1 MQTNLYQL
9 AYLLEYA
16 RQNKFEAKFDRHWL
30 TLQKGQMMIDFTKV
44 KDQPNIYEFHTE
56 YSLNFSPFLL
66 ANINEN

>member
-1 MQTNLYQL
+1 METNFYPL

-16 RQNKFEAKFDRHWL
+16 RQNEFEARFDRHWL
-30 TLQKGQMMIDFTKV
+30 TLKKGQMMINFTKV
-44 KDQPNIYEFHTE
+44 KDQPNVYEFCTE